1 MMDCRLLHPVTAS
14 AAAMLLGGTL
24 SCAAQ
29 VDNPEISARR
39 AAERTSFSS
48 DEIKNG
54 FFKTAFR
61 PELQFDTPE
70 ARIRKFD
77 EPVRVFVIN
86 HAKPDRGADV
96 AAVVADIRAHVA
108 HLDLAITDDRGA
120 ANFVVTLVHRRD
132 LAQTIRSYYGTDKAK
147 QIQRTLSPEC
157 LSGIGKDKSYRIR
170 RAEAI
175 LPADTGDFDFYD
187 CAYEELLQG
196 LGIINDDASVP
207 WTMFNDN
214 VQMGFF
220 DRYDQYLLNI
230 LYDPRIRAG
239 MNKDA
244 VDKLLSDVLPA
255 VRASVDDLNAPTRGS
270 RTTSNGGK

>member
-1 MMDCRLLHPVTAS
+1 MVDRRLLHPVTVT

-48 DEIKNG
+48 DEIKDG

-61 PELQFDTPE
+61 PELRFDKPA

-77 EPVRVFVIN
+77 EPIRVFVIN
-86 HAKPDRGADV
+86 RATPDRRADI

-120 ANFVVTLVHRRD
+120 ANFIVTLVHRRD

-147 QIQRTLSPEC
+147 QIQRALAPEC
-157 LSGIGKDKSYRIR
+157 LSGIGKDQSYRIR

-175 LPADTGDFDFYD
+175 LPADTGDFAFYD

-244 VDKLLSDVLPA
+244 VNTLLSDVLPS
-255 VRASVDDLNAPTRGS
+255 VRASVDDLNAPAHGS
-270 RTTSNGGK
+270 RTTSNVGK